1 MIAGTDVNMSPGP
14 SHTFEE
20 HTGELRL
27 RLDSPTIEGLF
38 TEAARALA
46 ELAVGGD
53 LALPEAEGE
62 PEPVR
67 LESVDREALLVDW
80 LNELVFR
87 TEIDRKAYV
96 DCRLARI
103 DDQSLEATIRGASH
117 PDLRPLVKAATLHG
131 VQITENPHGYSVTV
145 ILDI

>member
-1 MIAGTDVNMSPGP
+1 MMTQGP

-27 RLDSPTIEGLF
+27 RLDAPTIEGVF
-38 TEAARALA
+38 VEAARALA
-46 ELAVGGD
+46 ELAVGSD
-53 LALPEAEGE
+53 ERLPEAEGE

-80 LNELVFR
+80 LNELIFR
-87 TEIDRKAYV
+87 TEIDGKAYV
-96 DCRLARI
+96 DCRLGQI
-103 DDQSLEATIRGASH
+103 DERSLEATIRGASH
-117 PDLRPLVKAATLHG
+117 PELRPLVKAATLHG
-131 VQITENPHGYSVTV
+131 VQFTENPHGYSVTV

>member
-1 MIAGTDVNMSPGP
+1 MTTGP

-27 RLDSPTIEGLF
+27 RLDAPTVEGLF
-38 TEAARALA
+38 VEAARALA
-46 ELAVGGD
+46 ELAVGTD
-53 LALPEAEGE
+53 ERLPEPEGE

-80 LNELVFR
+80 LNELIFR
-87 TEIDRKAYV
+87 TEIDGKAYV

-103 DDQSLEATIRGASH
+103 DESTLEATIRGASH
-117 PDLRPLVKAATLHG
+117 PALRPLVKAATLHG
-131 VQITENPHGYSVTV
+131 VHITEKPHGYSVTV

>member
-1 MIAGTDVNMSPGP
+1 MARGP

-27 RLDSPTIEGLF
+27 RLDSPTLEGLF

-46 ELAVGGD
+46 ELAVGGEG
-53 LALPEAEGE
+53 ALPEASGE

-87 TEIDRKAYV
+87 TEIDGKAYV
-96 DCRLARI
+96 DCRLERLG
-103 DDQSLEATIRGASH
+103 DSSLEATIRGASH
-117 PDLRPLVKAATLHG
+117 PELRPLVKAATLHG